1 MKDDNERSV
10 KVGSIGM
17 DERSRAALSN
27 AFEAYGNEALVLVK
41 DEEPADVTVIDLD
54 GPGADHQWREHQRR
68 WPNRPVVL
76 LSLRDYPIDSETFL
90 RKPTKV
96 DQLLGAIKRAAGIE
110 EQPRPRPVE
119 ATSAPLARLRIVSG
133 PGTGTVQELARPFT
147 PVGQLGRQND
157 ARRALE

>member
-54 GPGADHQWREHQRR
+54 GPGADHQWLERQ
-68 WPNRPVVL
+68 
-76 LSLRDYPIDSETFL
+76 D
-90 RKPTKV
+90 
-96 DQLLGAIKRAAGIE
+96 AIEKKLAA
-110 EQPRPRPVE
+110 RHLE
-119 ATSAPLARLRIVSG
+119 AG
-133 PGTGTVQELARPFT
+133 G
-147 PVGQLGRQND
+147 
-157 ARRALE
+157 LE